1 MRDDGSAS
9 ERGELYN
16 LFGEWVGN
24 NYPSGLTHDD
34 WEGIMSEDIDA
45 TSR

>member
-9 ERGELYN
+9 AERGELYN
-16 LFGEWVGN
+16 LFGEWVG

-34 WEGIMSEDIDA
+34 WEGIMSEDA